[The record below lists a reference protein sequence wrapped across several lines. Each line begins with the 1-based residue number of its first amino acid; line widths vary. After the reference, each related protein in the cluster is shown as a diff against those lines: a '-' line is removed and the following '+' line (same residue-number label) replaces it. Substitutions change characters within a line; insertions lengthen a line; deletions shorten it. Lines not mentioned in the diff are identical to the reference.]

1 MNKNDSN
8 WPWRLDLWLIF
19 SSVTFLN
26 TSASVS
32 QAKFKPTWQ
41 SWDTIKVH
49 LNTVYE
55 ISQIVRFWFCSG
67 KKKNLK
73 VLKSI
78 KNLKSDYVWLSS
90 RQYLKMMSFGLNLR
104 ILKES
109 VPTSAAKLWKN
120 FIGQEYVIWLYSSC
134 SQIILPSWQT

>member
-1 MNKNDSN
+1 MQ
-8 WPWRLDLWLIF
+8 W
-19 SSVTFLN
+19 
-26 TSASVS
+26 
-32 QAKFKPTWQ
+32 
-41 SWDTIKVH
+41 
-49 LNTVYE
+49 
-55 ISQIVRFWFCSG
+55 

-78 KNLKSDYVWLSS
+78 KNLKSDYVWLSL

-120 FIGQEYVIWLYSSC
+120 FIGQEYVI
-134 SQIILPSWQT
+134 